1 MKYNKFIDNT
11 ILKAD
16 ATIEDIKRLYE
27 ESKIYDFK

>member
-16 ATIEDIKRLYE
+16 ATIEDIKRLCE
-27 ESKIYDFK
+27 ESSLH